1 MGKFPSLIWT
11 VCTAV
16 PTDEI
21 WIGLNDQKTQNL
33 FEWADRSHVTF
44 TKWLVGE
51 PSHTAFL
58 KEDCVLMKG
67 KVQYIG
73 GPLRVLLY

>member
-1 MGKFPSLIWT
+1 MC
-11 VCTAV
+11 VCSAA

-51 PSHTAFL
+51 PSHTAIL

-67 KVQYIG
+67 KVQLTHWGCSI
-73 GPLRVLLY
+73 LNVL